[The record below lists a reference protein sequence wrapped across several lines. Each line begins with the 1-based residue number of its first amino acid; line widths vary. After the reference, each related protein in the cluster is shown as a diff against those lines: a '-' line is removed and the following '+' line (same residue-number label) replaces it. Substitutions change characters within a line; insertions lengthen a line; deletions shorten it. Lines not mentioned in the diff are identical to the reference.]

1 MGVWTALILASQLLL
16 KLSLHVEAQ
25 ALGEC
30 YLKCFKGALWNFFI
44 VISHFAH
51 PKLELKIQACFSQM

>member
-16 KLSLHVEAQ
+16 KLCLHVEAQ

-30 YLKCFKGALWNFFI
+30 YLKCLNF
-44 VISHFAH
+44 
-51 PKLELKIQACFSQM
+51 ELF